1 MLIYLSFPNWA
12 AAVAGP
18 ARLFSEQTAD
28 ERAYIQYPVSNKKEH
43 DSTME
48 QESIGKKLVW
58 L

>member
-48 QESIGKKLVW
+48 QESIGKKLV
-58 L
+58 